1 MNEQKLMRVGAAGII
16 LAAIFCFTS
25 ILVIIFGPIGLSAFV
40 AKLDFILLPLLA
52 LCIGILVYA
61 TWLRQKSKQKDP
73 LN

>member
-1 MNEQKLMRVGAAGII
+1 MRVGAAETI
-16 LAAIFCFTS
+16 LAAIYCFTS
-25 ILVIIFGPIGLSAFV
+25 ILVIIFGAIGLSAFL

-61 TWLRQKSKQKDP
+61 TWLRQKSEQKDP

>member
-1 MNEQKLMRVGAAGII
+1 MNEQKLMRVGAAGTI
-16 LAAIFCFTS
+16 LAAICCFTS
-25 ILVIIFGPIGLSAFV
+25 ILVIIFGAIGLSAFV

-52 LCIGILVYA
+52 LCIEILVSA